1 MYRILGSDGKQYGP
15 VDADTLRQWI
25 ADGRANAQTQVFAEG
40 GTAWVALGSLPE
52 FAVPGAGPAFP
63 PDFMSAGDTNAA
75 RERALRLANPVGWA
89 LIVIGILGV
98 LMSIGLL
105 IWTAIFGVES
115 NPFAERLLSGGE
127 MSDAMR
133 AGQKAGYFGALVVG
147 IGWAAFI
154 AFAGVKLRR
163 LESWGLVLTGV
174 ILSLL
179 PCCGTQFP
187 LCLLSLPVG
196 IWALVVICRADV
208 KSQFS

>member
-1 MYRILGSDGKQYGP
+1 MYRILGGDGKQYGP

-40 GTAWVALGSLPE
+40 GTAWVPLGSLPE

-63 PDFMSAGDTNAA
+63 PDFTNAGDAGAA
-75 RERALRLANPVGWA
+75 RERALRLVNPAGWA

-105 IWTAIFGVES
+105 IWTIIFGVES
-115 NPFAERLLSGGE
+115 NPFAERMMSGQQ
-127 MSDAMR
+127 MSDAMK
-133 AGQKAGYFGALVVG
+133 AGQKVGYFGALVVG

-163 LESWGLVLTGV
+163 LESWGLVLTGT
-174 ILSLL
+174 ILTLL

-187 LCLLSLPVG
+187 LCLLSMPVG
-196 IWALVVICRADV
+196 IWALVVLNKPEV
-208 KSQFS
+208 KASFT